1 MTALQLSL
9 RITAALL
16 LAGGLVACEGDD
28 GDDGAPGTDATADTL
43 RLQELG
49 RFTDS
54 AAFDEGAAEIVA
66 FDAGTARAF
75 VVNSDATTV
84 DVLDLADPAS
94 PSLVGT
100 IDATALGAGANSV
113 DAAGGIVAVAIEA
126 DPSTDPGLVAF
137 YNAGDLSLLGTVTTG
152 ALPDMV
158 TFTPDGSRVLVANE
172 GEPSDDYA
180 VDPEGSVTIIDLNAG
195 VPAAT
200 ATTVGFADF
209 NDGGSR
215 AADLPAMVRVFGNFG
230 RTAAAVTAFSDAD
243 PATLTLDDASAFQP
257 GDFFTLASDGDPLPY
272 QVASVAG
279 NVLTLTTGFD
289 GDTTLNAN
297 LGPAFLHDGASSVA
311 QDLEPEY
318 IAVSPDGATAFV
330 ALQENNA
337 LAVIDIEN
345 ARVTRI
351 AALGVKDH
359 NLPGFGL
366 DASDRDGGVN
376 IRNWPVMGMYM
387 PDSVAAFNVDGESF
401 VITANEGDSREYDAF
416 VEEIRFA
423 DAPREGALADAAF
436 DEDSMLGRLATT
448 LTNDT
453 DGNGQLD
460 RPWSY
465 GARSFSIWTAA
476 GRLVFDSGDDFE
488 VITAARFGADFN
500 NDNDEN
506 DGDSRSDA
514 KGPEPEAVAVG
525 TVNGRTYAFIGL
537 ERVGGIMVFEVTNP
551 ESPDFVQY
559 LNNRDFGFDIDGQ
572 IANGTASPAAAGDL
586 GPEGFRFVP
595 ATDSP
600 TGDPLLLVGNEVSGT
615 TTIYRIS
622 VIEAR

>member
-1 MTALQLSL
+1 M
-9 RITAALL
+9 
-16 LAGGLVACEGDD
+16 
-28 GDDGAPGTDATADTL
+28 
-43 RLQELG
+43 
-49 RFTDS
+49 
-54 AAFDEGAAEIVA
+54 
-66 FDAGTARAF
+66 
-75 VVNSDATTV
+75 
-84 DVLDLADPAS
+84 
-94 PSLVGT
+94 
-100 IDATALGAGANSV
+100 
-113 DAAGGIVAVAIEA
+113 DAARGIVAVAIEA
-126 DPSTDPGLVAF
+126 DPATDPGLVAF
-137 YNAGDLSLLGTVTTG
+137 YNAGDLSLLGTVAAG

-158 TFTPDGSRVLVANE
+158 TFTPDGSRLLVANE

-180 VDPEGSVTIIDLNAG
+180 IDPEGSVTLIDLRAG
-195 VPAAT
+195 VAGAT

-209 NDGGSR
+209 NAGGSR
-215 AADLPAMVRVFGNFG
+215 AAELPAMVRVFGNFG
-230 RTAAAVTAFSDAD
+230 RTAAGVSAFTDTS
-243 PATLTLDDASAFQP
+243 PATLTLDDASAFQA
-257 GDFFTLASDGDPLPY
+257 GDFFTLASDGDPIPY

-297 LGPAFLHDGASSVA
+297 LGPAFRHDGASSVA

-318 IAVSPDGATAFV
+318 IAVSPDGSTAFV

-337 LAVIDIEN
+337 LAVIDI
-345 ARVTRI
+345 AGATVTRI

-359 NLPGFGL
+359 NVPGFGL

-387 PDSVAAFNVDGESF
+387 PDSIAAFQVDGESF

-416 VEEIRFA
+416 VEELRFA

-436 DEDSMLGRLATT
+436 GADAMLGRLATT
-448 LTNDT
+448 LTNDS

-460 RPWSY
+460 RPWSF
-465 GARSFSIWTAA
+465 GARSFSIRDAA

-500 NDNDEN
+500 NDNDDN
-506 DGDSRSDA
+506 AGDSRSDA

-525 TVNGRTYAFIGL
+525 AVNGRSYAFVGL

-551 ESPDFVQY
+551 ENPDFVQY
-559 LNNRDFGFDIDGQ
+559 LNNRDFEFDIDGQ

-595 ATDSP
+595 AADSP
-600 TGDPLLLVGNEVSGT
+600 TGDALLLVGSEISGT
-615 TTIYRIS
+615 TTIYRIA
-622 VIEAR
+622 VIEPR